1 MIREVHKADAES
13 GAYLWRRGQAAE
25 AAESLEQ
32 NALVDHGIQVSDEE
46 LSTHVQSLLLIC

>member
-1 MIREVHKADAES
+1 MISEVHKADAES

-32 NALVDHGIQVSDEE
+32 DALVDHGIQVSDEE
-46 LSTHVQSLLLIC
+46 LSAHVQSLLLVC